1 LNSVQG
7 LAVPALRQGGGAV
20 KITGRTAIGLALLM
34 GSVLMLSGPAWSDV
48 KGKKEKDETK
58 EAVEMSKT
66 TKVTVEQAIK
76 TASEKVAGKV
86 IEAELERKHD
96 KAVWEVEIVGADDK
110 VTEVH
115 IDADTGAVIDT
126 EEKGT
131 EKKKESKGK
140 KKD

>member
-1 LNSVQG
+1 MKTAGRVATALVIFVG
-7 LAVPALRQGGGAV
+7 VLA
-20 KITGRTAIGLALLM
+20 
-34 GSVLMLSGPAWSDV
+34 LSGPAWSDA

-66 TKVTVEQAIK
+66 AKVTVEQAIK
-76 TASEKVAGKV
+76 TAGEKVAGKV

-115 IDADTGAVIDT
+115 IDADSGAVIDT
-126 EEKGT
+126 EEKGA
-131 EKKKESKGK
+131 EKKEHKGK
-140 KKD
+140 KGKDKKD

>member
-1 LNSVQG
+1 MT
-7 LAVPALRQGGGAV
+7 
-20 KITGRTAIGLALLM
+20 ITGKMATGLALLV
-34 GSVLMLSGPAWSDV
+34 GSVLVFSGPAWSDG
-48 KGKKEKDETK
+48 KGKKEKDEVK

-66 TKVTVEQAIK
+66 AKVTVEQAIK

-115 IDADTGAVIDT
+115 IDADSGAVIDT
-126 EEKGT
+126 EEKGA
-131 EKKKESKGK
+131 EKKEHKGK
-140 KKD
+140 KGKDKKD